1 MTTFMKIEAITY
13 YILKLIGY
21 IAGFIGPFL
30 ILGFVGGLE
39 HDNITIAQFWIGE
52 FYAFGLIGLSFIVY
66 YVREFIKE
74 DVRRRYR
81 IMKRR
86 AKRLAHAY

>member
-21 IAGFIGPFL
+21 IAGFVGPFMV
-30 ILGFVGGLE
+30 VGVAGSLE
-39 HDNITIAQFWIGE
+39 WDTITVAQYWLYE
-52 FYAFGLIGLSFIVY
+52 FYAFCLIGLSFVVY
-66 YVREFIKE
+66 YIREFIKE
-74 DVRRRYR
+74 DVQRRYR

-86 AKRLAHAY
+86 AKRLAQAY